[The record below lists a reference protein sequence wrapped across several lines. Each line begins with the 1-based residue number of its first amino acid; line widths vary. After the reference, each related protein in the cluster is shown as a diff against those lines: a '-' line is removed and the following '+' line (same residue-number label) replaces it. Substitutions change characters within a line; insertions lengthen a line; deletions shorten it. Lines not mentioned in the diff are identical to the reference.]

1 MTPSIEL
8 TGVEALLA
16 VVLVNCLNDLNGFF
30 GGAVVKRLFASIV
43 LSLPLFGDL
52 SFGAENAEELL
63 AQLNKLPP
71 AQRQQEILEKARQ
84 EGEVA
89 VYASFTESKAIA
101 EAFRKRYPFVTV
113 NVRRLGGGRML
124 DIAVTEFRAGRH
136 LVDVFIGG
144 STSGRPLIEAG
155 VIGRYLSPER
165 AFYGAQYKDEKGYWT
180 AFFSRHLVFA
190 FNTILLPKDRLPRNY
205 FDLLDPYWRG
215 KFAIDDHPGNW
226 LAGMVKAYGK
236 EKATELLRGLAR
248 QNPKVIRGRTLKT
261 QLMAAG
267 EFYAAVDQTEEA
279 IMEMKK
285 KGAPVDYIFLENTP
299 VLTNPVVLAKN
310 APHPYAA
317 ALFVDYLLSQ
327 EGQQA
332 VVDIDYVPTRQG
344 LKPKDREL
352 AERASRAKLVFFDLD
367 WFGQHQKEIN
377 DLIKENLRPH
387 R

>member
-1 MTPSIEL
+1 MKRAMFI
-8 TGVEALLA
+8 GLA
-16 VVLVNCLNDLNGFF
+16 FVLV
-30 GGAVVKRLFASIV
+30 AAQV
-43 LSLPLFGDL
+43 
-52 SFGAENAEELL
+52 GAENAEELL

-124 DIAVTEFRAGRH
+124 DIALTEFRAGRH

-165 AFYGAQYKDEKGYWT
+165 AFYDAQYKDEKGYWT

-190 FNTILLPKDRLPRNY
+190 FNTMLLPKDRLPRNY
-205 FDLLDPYWRG
+205 FELLNPYWKG
-215 KFAIDDHPGNW
+215 KFAIDDHPANW

-236 EKATELLRGLAR
+236 EKASELLRGLAK

-285 KGAPVDYIFLENTP
+285 KGAPVDYMFLENTP

-310 APHPYAA
+310 APHPYTT
-317 ALFVDYLLSQ
+317 ALFVDYLLSR

-344 LKPKDREL
+344 LKPRDREL